1 MKTNEMNA
9 TSAAAKSIAAELKRI
24 GTSSPRYAVV
34 LNAVGPRGHWLREE
48 VESLIG

>member
-9 TSAAAKSIAAELKRI
+9 TSAAIAIAAELKRI
-24 GTSSPRYAVV
+24 GTSNPRYAVM
-34 LNAVGPRGHWLREE
+34 LAMVGPRGHWLREE